1 MSRGGLMIGMKDI
14 KYKLKNRVFDKI
26 VLQYRAPKRNT
37 KSELAQMIQYSCWF
51 LKTFLRTMLKMGLY
65 GVNKKMN
72 TTDIL
77 KTCVR

>member
-1 MSRGGLMIGMKDI
+1 MIGMKDI

-51 LKTFLRTMLKMGLY
+51 LKTFLHMMLKWVCMALT
-65 GVNKKMN
+65 KKWR
-72 TTDIL
+72 TQQIF
-77 KTCVR
+77 